1 MFENRGLHAAKN
13 SVNKAEFLLAQ
24 LPELINCYRALN
36 QPMLHE
42 QQAVLTLLRS
52 HVAHKKELIVRS
64 LLETLAIVQNE
75 PNALTL
81 AKSLQQSSPMILI
94 EILERENWRD
104 RLSPEIVQTL
114 TQPGE
119 TPVSCSLEFSVQ
131 EILHHLEILLKEQ
144 NPLIQAAAIYA
155 IAWLD
160 AERAQA
166 IAQNLHHE
174 SSQFLVQETTKL
186 LLSTPHLPLT
196 AFPTLEKLVYLFNS
210 DFFHRVQSETLIALA
225 NLAEVKT
232 YANGEAI
239 TEAGDTCR
247 ELLLLI
253 EGNAKILYQTET
265 GIQVKYLHPGQTLDE
280 LEVLAHSTSE
290 NTIIADSQNT
300 RILAISV
307 DSFDDL
313 LDRDP
318 DFARRVLELE
328 SRQLQQ
334 FVRSLQT

>member
-1 MFENRGLHAAKN
+1 M
-13 SVNKAEFLLAQ
+13 
-24 LPELINCYRALN
+24 
-36 QPMLHE
+36 
-42 QQAVLTLLRS
+42 
-52 HVAHKKELIVRS
+52 
-64 LLETLAIVQNE
+64 
-75 PNALTL
+75 
-81 AKSLQQSSPMILI
+81 
-94 EILERENWRD
+94 
-104 RLSPEIVQTL
+104 
-114 TQPGE
+114 
-119 TPVSCSLEFSVQ
+119 
-131 EILHHLEILLKEQ
+131 
-144 NPLIQAAAIYA
+144 
-155 IAWLD
+155 
-160 AERAQA
+160 
-166 IAQNLHHE
+166 
-174 SSQFLVQETTKL
+174 
-186 LLSTPHLPLT
+186 
-196 AFPTLEKLVYLFNS
+196 
-210 DFFHRVQSETLIALA
+210 QSETLIALA

-232 YANGEAI
+232 YSNGEAI

-334 FVRSLQT
+334 FVRSLQTF